1 LQAVSEEWPHDEHLR
16 RLWFETLAA
25 VTERTARV
33 IRCARRNGQAPPSA
47 DPEALAA
54 CLMWA
59 FERIMHVAL
68 IGDAPGLPGPSLTPS
83 LSQTP
88 GKKTIHGCTCYGWG
102 YCGWLRSSISSS
114 PHGVSTG
121 GGGLVRRVRC

>member
-1 LQAVSEEWPHDEHLR
+1 LQAVSEERPHDEHLR

-33 IRCARRNGQAPPSA
+33 IRCARRSGQAPPSA

-88 GKKTIHGCTCYGWG
+88 GKKPSMDARAMAGAIAAGFG
-102 YCGWLRSSISSS
+102 RAF
-114 PHGVSTG
+114 
-121 GGGLVRRVRC
+121 RAARME